1 MCIEYFKNIF
11 ENDFIRNKT
20 PNLTVE
26 DIRQLTH
33 TDEFLGTRVDRP
45 LMKELS
51 RTISSLNFSLKEGCS
66 LDIIRNNLKKSLPTI
81 ILYNCSYMLYN
92 EPGPSHA
99 GVVIGVIEDIDLI
112 LNNPWLG
119 PERLI
124 RWKDLQKGWELE
136 YNKLVIMKPETQM
149 KLEEF

>member
-1 MCIEYFKNIF
+1 
-11 ENDFIRNKT
+11 
-20 PNLTVE
+20 
-26 DIRQLTH
+26 
-33 TDEFLGTRVDRP
+33 
-45 LMKELS
+45 
-51 RTISSLNFSLKEGCS
+51 
-66 LDIIRNNLKKSLPTI
+66 
-81 ILYNCSYMLYN
+81 MLYN